1 MELNGKLILR
11 NPFSC
16 FILELFQAPLNDF
29 VLTCVNLCIT
39 STQSKISLCG
49 LYNHGLIWLFL
60 TIYKLVRKDYFLF
73 HFFLSFYSSFICP
86 F

>member
-29 VLTCVNLCIT
+29 VLTFVKLCIT
-39 STQSKISLCG
+39 STQSKTLLCG
-49 LYNHGLIWLFL
+49 LYNNGLIRVFL
-60 TIYKLVRKDYFLF
+60 TLYKLVCNNYFLL
-73 HFFLSFYSSFICP
+73 HFFIFSYSSFISP